1 MRRART
7 IWRLSVAGVAPSVL
21 LLPVAPS
28 SSVCEDVTPF
38 DSPWPGDPGGHGVLR
53 DRRCFA
59 VSQHPERDALLRA
72 ALAGGHGDHDGGDFY
87 RAAPLSCQPGLRV
100 STGCI

>member
-1 MRRART
+1 MRRTGT
-7 IWRLSVAGVAPSVL
+7 IWRLSVAGIAQSVL
-21 LLPVAPS
+21 LLPATHS
-28 SSVCEDVTPF
+28 SSVCEDVAAF
-38 DSPWPGDPGGHGVLR
+38 DFPWPRDRGGDGVLR
-53 DRRCFA
+53 DRRGLA

-72 ALAGGHGDHDGGDFY
+72 ALAGSDGDHDGGDFY